1 MNERAGP
8 LPVFLLGT
16 YWMYLS
22 FSSPFPDRISMEK
35 GRDTWGSLKEMIEG
49 VGEGGSKTSRVR
61 YEEAVCRLSSE
72 VSELFKHP

>member
-1 MNERAGP
+1 
-8 LPVFLLGT
+8 
-16 YWMYLS
+16 
-22 FSSPFPDRISMEK
+22 MEK